1 MVQRLKLIDQPLRVR
16 HELKYIIPSDK
27 AEEIRNY
34 IQIVCDPDP
43 FAKGDPPIYKVS
55 TMQLDSPNL
64 ALHLAKDRK
73 QKTRFKLRVR
83 TYDYDSNGTVFFEVK
98 RKEDRFI
105 RKTRSRVPIQDYSER
120 LFEKP
125 FVIPHFRDD
134 DEYLNHYEF
143 LRLMKMADARPMVH
157 IQYERESW
165 IGQSN
170 PDIRITMDRNIRYR
184 RAEGYKLFDGNEKGW
199 RAMDSE
205 TALRRS
211 FGGVIL
217 EIKSPGYISSWI
229 FSLVRNFDLQR
240 TGFCKY
246 STAMRLESL
255 FSGQTY
261 TVGSERCNY

>member
-1 MVQRLKLIDQPLRVR
+1 MVHRLKHTDRPLRVR
-16 HELKYIIPSDK
+16 HELKYIIPSEK

-43 FAKGDPPIYKVS
+43 FANGDPPTYKVS

-73 QKTRFKLRVR
+73 QKSRFKLRVR
-83 TYDYDSNGTVFFEVK
+83 TYGDDANGKVFFEVK

-105 RKTRSRVPIQDYSER
+105 RKTRSRVPYQDYSES
-120 LFEKP
+120 LFQRP
-125 FVIPHFRDD
+125 FVMPRFRDD

-143 LRLMKMADARPMVH
+143 LRLMKDADARPVVH

-165 IGQSN
+165 IGNSN
-170 PDIRITMDRNIRYR
+170 PEIRITMDRNVRYR
-184 RAEGYKLFDGNEKGW
+184 RAEGYKLFNGSEKGW

-205 TALRRS
+205 TALRRN

-217 EIKSPGYISSWI
+217 EIKSPSYIPSWI
-229 FSLVRNFDLQR
+229 LCLVRNFDLQR

-261 TVGSERCNY
+261 TAGSERCNY